1 MEGNKGFFRCSH
13 GFPFYHK
20 IIMDLVKGGNDYI
33 ITHLYTRYAL
43 PSFGWLYNPYHPL
56 QEPESSIDFS

>member
-1 MEGNKGFFRCSH
+1 
-13 GFPFYHK
+13 
-20 IIMDLVKGGNDYI
+20 MDLVKGGNDYI

-56 QEPESSIDFS
+56 QEPESSIDFSWSFFVL